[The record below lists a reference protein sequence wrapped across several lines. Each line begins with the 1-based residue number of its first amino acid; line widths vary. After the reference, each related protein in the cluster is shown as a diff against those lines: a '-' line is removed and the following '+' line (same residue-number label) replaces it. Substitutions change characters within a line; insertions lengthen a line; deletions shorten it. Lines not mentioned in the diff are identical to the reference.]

1 MLSGEHL
8 FENVLEV
15 YKYKEEKTFVKVD
28 KVIDDTNLATLVKKM
43 LAKEPKERPSV
54 EEVLGFF
61 KVEN

>member
-8 FENVLEV
+8 FENFVEV
-15 YKYKEEKTFVKVD
+15 YKYNEEETFVKVD

-43 LAKEPKERPSV
+43 LSKEPKGRPSA